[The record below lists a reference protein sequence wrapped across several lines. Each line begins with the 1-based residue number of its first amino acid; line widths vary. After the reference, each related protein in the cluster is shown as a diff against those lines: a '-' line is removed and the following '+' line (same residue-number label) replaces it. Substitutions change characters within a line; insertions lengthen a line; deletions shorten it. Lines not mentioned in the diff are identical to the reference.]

1 MTINDLYIY
10 FKCIHLCNV
19 TGCEKCKIEMTGF
32 GDGGCPLD
40 KINKDK
46 VREYLY
52 HFADKMLTI
61 TDKDYSVD
69 EESLAQLLMTDITY

>member
-1 MTINDLYIY
+1 
-10 FKCIHLCNV
+10 
-19 TGCEKCKIEMTGF
+19 MTGF